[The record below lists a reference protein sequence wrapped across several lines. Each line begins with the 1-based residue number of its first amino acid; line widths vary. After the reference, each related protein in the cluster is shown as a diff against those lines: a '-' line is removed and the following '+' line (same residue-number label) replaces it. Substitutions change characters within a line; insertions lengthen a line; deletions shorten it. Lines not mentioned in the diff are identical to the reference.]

1 MNIWRRVGKHA
12 DRLASLRYI
21 CIRKINSFASVLNDW
36 VRSGESQGWIESYNL
51 LTVIRPSPEGIT
63 PGHCS
68 RGTWGRPYYAAHS
81 FHGMR
86 NPFLPR
92 GSTGYEPLI
101 TGKALIIIFGASG
114 FIYDVERRAGLPG
127 CSDMWSPAG
136 IYLRDMRFIW
146 GGIEYREG
154 WLRG

>member
-1 MNIWRRVGKHA
+1 MIERGPTSRR
-12 DRLASLRYI
+12 
-21 CIRKINSFASVLNDW
+21 
-36 VRSGESQGWIESYNL
+36 GWIESYNL

-68 RGTWGRPYYAAHS
+68 RGTWGKPYYAAHS

-101 TGKALIIIFGASG
+101 TGKARIIIFGARG
-114 FIYDVERRAGLPG
+114 FIYDGERRAGLPG
-127 CSDMWSPAG
+127 CSDMW
-136 IYLRDMRFIW
+136 
-146 GGIEYREG
+146 
-154 WLRG
+154 

>member
-36 VRSGESQGWIESYNL
+36 ARSDESQGVDWILQLVDRHKAITGGHNSRPL
-51 LTVIRPSPEGIT
+51 LPRDVGE
-63 PGHCS
+63 
-68 RGTWGRPYYAAHS
+68 AHL

-101 TGKALIIIFGASG
+101 TGKARIIIFGARG
-114 FIYDVERRAGLPG
+114 FIYDGERRAGLPG

-154 WLRG
+154 WQCW